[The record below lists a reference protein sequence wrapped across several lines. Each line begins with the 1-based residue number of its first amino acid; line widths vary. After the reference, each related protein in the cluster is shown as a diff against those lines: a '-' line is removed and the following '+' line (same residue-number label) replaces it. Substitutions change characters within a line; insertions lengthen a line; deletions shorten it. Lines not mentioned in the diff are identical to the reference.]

1 MTGAG
6 VRRVFLVL
14 GVVMATGMAAGA
26 MAQTTGGQATG
37 GQATGG
43 QTTGAP
49 VVTHENKIKGTAR
62 SAIPGPP
69 PRAPARLNG
78 MDKGPMGANVPTL
91 PQIALHPTWTLGSG
105 TPMAGPG
112 GNTKSVVGN

>member
-14 GVVMATGMAAGA
+14 GVVMATGMVAAGA
-26 MAQTTGGQATG
+26 LAQTTGGQATG
-37 GQATGG
+37 G
-43 QTTGAP
+43 P